1 MQRSTRTAHCRIAVR
16 SGWTFAFALG
26 TVLNVSTS
34 AHAQDRPPLK
44 EPIALEGTMKQFY
57 KAANVVIVTTMDG
70 VEHVYHFTKDLI
82 VHGGKTPGVDALA
95 GLREGTTVVIHE
107 GRGGSQASAE
117 EIDLLGDG
125 GLKIAEGIVTNIDR
139 RKKEIT
145 IRYNNGKTETLQMTT
160 RAAAESRA
168 DVDEAKGEATRIVVY
183 YSDEAGHKIAH
194 YFRKSS

>member
-1 MQRSTRTAHCRIAVR
+1 
-16 SGWTFAFALG
+16 
-26 TVLNVSTS
+26 
-34 AHAQDRPPLK
+34 
-44 EPIALEGTMKQFY
+44 MKQFY

-82 VHGGKTPGVDALA
+82 IHGGKAPGVDALE

-107 GRGGSQASAE
+107 GKGGSQASAE
-117 EIDLLGDG
+117 EIDVLGDG

-160 RAAAESRA
+160 RAAAESSA

>member
-1 MQRSTRTAHCRIAVR
+1 MLRSTRTAHCRIAVR
-16 SGWTFAFALG
+16 SGWTCALALG
-26 TVLNVSTS
+26 TVLNISTS
-34 AHAQDRPPLK
+34 AHAQNRPPLN

-82 VHGGKTPGVDALA
+82 IHGGKAPGVDALE

-107 GRGGSQASAE
+107 GKGGSQASAE
-117 EIDLLGDG
+117 EIDVLGDG

-145 IRYNNGKTETLQMTT
+145 IRYNNGTTETLQMTT
-160 RAAAESRA
+160 RAAAESSA

>member
-1 MQRSTRTAHCRIAVR
+1 VR

-82 VHGGKTPGVDALA
+82 IHGGKTPGVDALE

-107 GRGGSQASAE
+107 GKGGSQASAE

-145 IRYNNGKTETLQMTT
+145 IRYNNGKAETLQMTT
-160 RAAAESRA
+160 RAATESRA
-168 DVDEAKGEATRIVVY
+168 DVDEAKGGATRIVVY